1 MPTPTQAPTPTPVPP
16 VAFHLTERQKIAHLL
31 RRASFGFNI
40 ADLDRAEGM
49 GLNATIDEL
58 IEFESIDDSDLAR
71 RISEAGLDFELPPE
85 MRRWWHLRMA
95 YTKRP
100 LPEKMTLFWHGLLT
114 SGRKKVGQNEPMMA
128 QNGLFKQ
135 EGMGSYQMLLEKIG
149 RDPAMLKWLDS
160 ESNKKEAPN
169 ENYARELMELFTLSP
184 GYYSE
189 EDVREAAR
197 AFTGWGLVRGGFE
210 FIDRRHDHD
219 NKTFLGETGDFDGDD
234 IVRIILQQPQ
244 AARYITT
251 RLWEFFAY
259 ENPESEVIDRLA
271 AVFVSSNYVIK
282 DVMRALLTSPEFYSQ
297 RAYRTQIK
305 SPVDMVVGTVKALSM
320 DNNGKGFAELAAFMG
335 QTLFDPP
342 DVSGWPAGA
351 AWVNSSSILQ
361 RVNLANRIA
370 MQNLPPLNRKELND
384 LFLDGVPDPAVE
396 AALDYF
402 EAETQG
408 SNDTGISRGMLYL
421 MLAGPG
427 YQLG

>member
-1 MPTPTQAPTPTPVPP
+1 M
-16 VAFHLTERQKIAHLL
+16 
-31 RRASFGFNI
+31 
-40 ADLDRAEGM
+40 
-49 GLNATIDEL
+49 NATIDEL